1 MLFGGSRTRIT
12 GTDTFKVWSIFVDT
26 LLSFLYIQPIPKQVL
41 IAMTDW
47 MGYWFDSMG
56 SLSESEAIDQMMD
69 IIFNGIL
76 DSKNGERV

>member
-1 MLFGGSRTRIT
+1 M
-12 GTDTFKVWSIFVDT
+12 WSIFLDI